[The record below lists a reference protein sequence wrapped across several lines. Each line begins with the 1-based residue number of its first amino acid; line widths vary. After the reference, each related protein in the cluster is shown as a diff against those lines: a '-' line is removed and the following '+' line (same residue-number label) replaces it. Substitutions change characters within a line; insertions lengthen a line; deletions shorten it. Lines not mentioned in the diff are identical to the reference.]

1 MKEQDRW
8 QNLILL
14 LSFLTTAVILL
25 SFVSAF
31 TLGCLARLRYE
42 QEIQNPN

>member
-1 MKEQDRW
+1 MKEQDKW

-25 SFVSAF
+25 SFASALMF
-31 TLGCLARLRYE
+31 GRLARMQYE
-42 QEIQNPN
+42 QEIQNTN